1 MSTEEKNWKEGQILL
16 NILPVPLP
24 LYHFRTL
31 GSLQAFRKEKAA
43 HQVLLPF
50 SMTLCRF
57 SYKPLFLLLQE

>member
-43 HQVLLPF
+43 HQVLLHNDL
-50 SMTLCRF
+50 S
-57 SYKPLFLLLQE
+57 Q